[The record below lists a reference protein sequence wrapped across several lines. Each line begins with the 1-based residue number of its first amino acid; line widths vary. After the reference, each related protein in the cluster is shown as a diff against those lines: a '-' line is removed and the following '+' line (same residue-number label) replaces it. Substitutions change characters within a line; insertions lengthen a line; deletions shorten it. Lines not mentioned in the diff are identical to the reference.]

1 MEALAE
7 GLWGLADYHERKGEI
22 EKAVKCLEAICQSH
36 VSFFPVVEVKTR
48 LRIATLLLKHSH
60 NVTHAK
66 SHLERSQLLLHSIPS
81 CFDLKCRAYSLLSQ
95 CYHLVGAIPPQK
107 QILNKALQLS
117 ASAGDGLSVKLWI
130 CNFNSQLANALIIEG
145 DYQNSISALECGYIC
160 AAQISYPEL
169 QMFFAT
175 SILHVH
181 LMQWDDE
188 NLVEQAVNRC
198 DQNAAQHVDKL
209 DAAVKADMQQTREI
223 QELTNELN
231 SLNQSLS
238 RSDLHY
244 RDRSALSEK
253 QAQLQER
260 LRSKTRVNPT
270 GQHYLEPAYFGN
282 VRRTL
287 DDKLELAPS
296 PIDGEWL
303 PKSAVYALVDLMV
316 VIFGRPKGLFKECGK
331 RIQSGMQLIQE
342 ELVKL
347 GITDG
352 VRGELYFLMMP
363 SMTWFQF
370 LNDPKVIEAL

>member
-1 MEALAE
+1 M
-7 GLWGLADYHERKGEI
+7 
-22 EKAVKCLEAICQSH
+22 
-36 VSFFPVVEVKTR
+36 
-48 LRIATLLLKHSH
+48 
-60 NVTHAK
+60 
-66 SHLERSQLLLHSIPS
+66 
-81 CFDLKCRAYSLLSQ
+81 
-95 CYHLVGAIPPQK
+95 
-107 QILNKALQLS
+107 
-117 ASAGDGLSVKLWI
+117 
-130 CNFNSQLANALIIEG
+130 
-145 DYQNSISALECGYIC
+145 
-160 AAQISYPEL
+160 
-169 QMFFAT
+169 
-175 SILHVH
+175 
-181 LMQWDDE
+181 
-188 NLVEQAVNRC
+188 
-198 DQNAAQHVDKL
+198 DKL

-331 RIQSGMQLIQE
+331 RIQSGMQLIQGWFRCSSSFFPFGLTQFIIIYE
-342 ELVKL
+342 CLYKLYLFLVK
-347 GITDG
+347 
-352 VRGELYFLMMP
+352 
-363 SMTWFQF
+363 
-370 LNDPKVIEAL
+370 N